1 MPDRVI
7 RIDKEKKKRKKKKN
21 RRRKKKDNR
30 KKRTGGIEGR
40 KRKRREGRLSERR
53 LLFSHHCKRYRQSRP
68 IFFNVTSS
76 YEIRYFFFSL
86 NYRDLVYLT
95 GSFPVSGSER

>member
-1 MPDRVI
+1 MSDRVI
-7 RIDKEKKKRKKKKN
+7 RIDKEKKKRKKKKIEG
-21 RRRKKKDNR
+21 
-30 KKRTGGIEGR
+30 KKRRIIEKRGRGGIEGR